1 MARYTGPQCRLC
13 RADKKKL
20 FLKGERCFTIKCPVT
35 KKRNP
40 PGKGPRTRQK
50 KLSDYIEAYIF
61 IMFQRYKSES
71 LSLG

>member
-20 FLKGERCFTIKCPVT
+20 FLKCERCFTIKCPIT

-50 KLSDYIEAYIF
+50 KLSDYGIQLREK
-61 IMFQRYKSES
+61 QKLKRLK
-71 LSLG
+71 